1 MGILR
6 QELVRP
12 EVSGELVRVLSDE
25 DVRGGVLDALASG
38 GLTQTEEEADTL
50 FRNLSEMSVFEVK
63 RFLLDLSDDAA
74 SGATAL
80 FIILGLFSVG
90 VGVLLVFLIFVMLAA
105 ARRTEMGMARA
116 VGAKRSHLV
125 QMFIFEGTAYN
136 LVSSGL
142 GVTIGLGVG
151 YLIVLSTNQI
161 LGGTSDEFHFA
172 YHFELRSAVVAY
184 CLGMIITFATVAVS
198 AYRVSRM
205 NIVEAVRGLPETVTS
220 SVEGTFS
227 NRLLDVVKA
236 AVRPILFLFSALK
249 NLLNRRF
256 VAPLRYLAGAA
267 FWLLILP
274 WIADVAVALLR
285 FAWPYF
291 LRGWLTI
298 LLGVLL
304 ILGGAGPW
312 NQAAPFAIGAT
323 FVIIGVGTH
332 ASSVRFPMARRSG
345 RCLVF

>member
-1 MGILR
+1 M
-6 QELVRP
+6 
-12 EVSGELVRVLSDE
+12 
-25 DVRGGVLDALASG
+25 
-38 GLTQTEEEADTL
+38 
-50 FRNLSEMSVFEVK
+50 
-63 RFLLDLSDDAA
+63 
-74 SGATAL
+74 
-80 FIILGLFSVG
+80 
-90 VGVLLVFLIFVMLAA
+90 LLVFLIFVMLAA

-136 LVSSGL
+136 LVSAAL
-142 GVTIGLGVG
+142 GVTVGLGVG
-151 YLIVLSTNQI
+151 YLIVAATNQI
-161 LGGTSDEFHFA
+161 LGGTSEEFEFA
-172 YHFELRSAVVAY
+172 YTFELRSAVVAY

-220 SVEGTFS
+220 SDEGTFS
-227 NRLLDVVKA
+227 QRFLDVVKA

-256 VAPLRYLAGAA
+256 VATLRYLAGAA
-267 FWLLILP
+267 LWLLILP
-274 WIADVAVALLR
+274 WLADVTLALLR

-304 ILGGAGPW
+304 ILGWRRPLESGRSLRHRRNFRHRW
-312 NQAAPFAIGAT
+312 LRAP
-323 FVIIGVGTH
+323 
-332 ASSVRFPMARRSG
+332 ASSVHLQMAQPVCG
-345 RCLVF
+345 RCLDF